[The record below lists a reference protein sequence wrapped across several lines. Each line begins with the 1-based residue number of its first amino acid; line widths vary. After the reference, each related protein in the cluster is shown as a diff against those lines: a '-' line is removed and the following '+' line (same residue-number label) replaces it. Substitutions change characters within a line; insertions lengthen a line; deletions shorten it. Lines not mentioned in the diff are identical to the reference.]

1 MKKKIDNPTPLDIL
15 GMFLPSGLLDYFD
28 LINSES
34 LETCFILFLE
44 EKNIIPEECKTLTL
58 HAKGL

>member
-44 EKNIIPEECKTLTL
+44 
-58 HAKGL
+58 